1 MFSTKNLLSP
11 GFESLPPNILLAII
25 KQLPELVSLD
35 SLLRASPSS
44 TRLFRSYGAE
54 ITDAVLSS
62 GYTHGHICAL
72 VRVVALVRMSKLP
85 MNNLREFQEKTTFA
99 AMNQRIISLRIH
111 LSPLNLEPDTP
122 THILRGILASYRHTT
137 NLSLRFIKVLL
148 KRFRALQPRRL
159 IDPSNCPTDLF
170 SLRKIPKE
178 QTETYPNLE
187 FGPPTWEEEQR
198 ASRVFWRVQ
207 LLHDMKKAALKG
219 RLVGWSR
226 EDIKALTRMGLIKF
240 YGASTSI
247 YSTLN
252 DGPEAHPEYD
262 ELCSLEAYLCGTL
275 KILNLT
281 KISDTSY
288 FKPSYPPVEVQRQ
301 WPTPTAPDSQFLPWK
316 GKRKMSKWL
325 IYPAPACWA
334 YFHQFPTYARTDV
347 PFQFFGKFG
356 FAFWNWQ
363 RMEEFGL
370 LPDAIWYGRMD
381 APFTYRWLSLLE
393 EPSTDLINVCEK
405 LSSESSERVILIIP
419 ATSTT
424 GPTEVLPP

>member
-1 MFSTKNLLSP
+1 MFSIKNALSP
-11 GFESLPPNILLAII
+11 GFESLPPDILLAII

-44 TRLFRSYGAE
+44 ARLFTSHGTE
-54 ITDAVLSS
+54 ITDAVLSA
-62 GYTHGHICAL
+62 GYIHGHIRAIVRIIAL
-72 VRVVALVRMSKLP
+72 IRTSKLP
-85 MNNLREFQEKTTFA
+85 MNNLHEFQEKTTFA
-99 AMNQRIISLRIH
+99 AMTQRIISLRIH
-111 LSPLNLEPDTP
+111 LSPLYLEPDTP
-122 THILRGILASYRHTT
+122 PHILRGILASYRHIT

-159 IDPSNCPTDLF
+159 INPSKCPTDLF
-170 SLRKIPKE
+170 TLRKVPKE
-178 QTETYPNLE
+178 QTEAYTVPE
-187 FGPPTWEEEQR
+187 SGPPYWEEEQR
-198 ASRVFWRVQ
+198 AIRVFWRVQ
-207 LLHDMKKAALKG
+207 LLHDIKKAATKG

-226 EDIKALTRMGLIKF
+226 EDIKAIMRMGLIKF
-240 YGASTSI
+240 YGAHWSI
-247 YSTLN
+247 QN
-252 DGPEAHPEYD
+252 DAEAHPEYD

-288 FKPSYPPVEVQRQ
+288 FKPPYPPVEVQRQ

-316 GKRKMSKWL
+316 GKRKMAKWL

-356 FAFWNWQ
+356 FAFWNWD
-363 RMEEFGL
+363 RMKEFGL

-393 EPSTDLINVCEK
+393 EPSTDLINVGEK
-405 LSSESSERVILIIP
+405 LSPQYSERVILMIP
-419 ATSTT
+419 ATSST
-424 GPTEVLPP
+424 GPTECLPP